1 MHTHTEVPRQ
11 SYDWT
16 PAYWQSW
23 RELHNVYRR
32 YKSDRDRF
40 IALDFLQPRDGDRI
54 LEVGCGY
61 GFISEALWR
70 AAAIHWVGV
79 DRSDSMLSR
88 LTQTHGPQP
97 VLRADAQSLP
107 FADASFDKVLCTGV
121 LMHVDDDRAA
131 LSELVRVLRPGG
143 TLLCSINNSFSPFSL
158 PVRFRNSFRPGFVQN
173 FRRPSSFRSYLC
185 TLGLQPGKM
194 AGDGIIAT
202 VPLCLGR
209 FSLPPQSAFPLVRFF
224 DEWAVSRFAWLAY
237 ELWFGAVKSPAA
249 CAS

>member
-1 MHTHTEVPRQ
+1 MTLHTEMRRQ
-11 SYDWT
+11 TYDWT
-16 PAYWQSW
+16 PAYWQGW
-23 RELHNVYRR
+23 REVHNVYRR
-32 YKSDRDRF
+32 YKSGRDRQ
-40 IALDFLQPRDGDRI
+40 IALDFVQPRNGDRI

-61 GFISEALWR
+61 GFISEALWKT
-70 AAAIHWVGV
+70 AAIHWVGV

-88 LTQTHGPQP
+88 LTQTHGPHP
-97 VLRADAQSLP
+97 VLQADAGSLP

-121 LMHVDDDRAA
+121 LMHVDNDRAA
-131 LSELVRVLRPGG
+131 LRELVRVLLPGG
-143 TLLCSINNSFSPFSL
+143 TLLCSINNALSPFSL
-158 PVRFRNSFRPGFVQN
+158 PVRLRNSFKPGFVQN
-173 FRRPSSFRSYLC
+173 FRRPSTFRSYLC

-202 VPLCLGR
+202 VPLCVGR